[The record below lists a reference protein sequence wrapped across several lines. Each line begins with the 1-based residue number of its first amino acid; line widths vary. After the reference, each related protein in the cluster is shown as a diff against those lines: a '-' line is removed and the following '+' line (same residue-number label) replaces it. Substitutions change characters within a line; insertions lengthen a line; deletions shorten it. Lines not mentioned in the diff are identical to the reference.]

1 MDENIQQDVWEYT
14 VDVVHRGAFT
24 IMAKSLEEAE
34 AKVAEMDDDE
44 IVHFVSNW
52 HSCEAEVS

>member
-1 MDENIQQDVWEYT
+1 MDENVQQDLWEFDI
-14 VDVVHRGAFT
+14 DVTRKGSFT
-24 IMAKSLEEAE
+24 IMAKSLEEAK
-34 AKVAEMDDDE
+34 ARIAEMDDDE